1 MHSSSKLPNTDAWHG
16 AKLSIVIEG
25 NWSSYRAKVLK
36 YLRQI
41 AVITPYAQF
50 TFNYI
55 AEDPRSSLKLLFRR
69 RTDVM
74 PPPPKVWRM
83 GGGGGCRQREYL
95 DTCKLTNTWRQG
107 GGGGSM

>member
-1 MHSSSKLPNTDAWHG
+1 
-16 AKLSIVIEG
+16 VIEG

-83 GGGGGCRQREYL
+83 GGGGVVDRES
-95 DTCKLTNTWRQG
+95 TWIHASSLEAG
-107 GGGGSM
+107 GGGVSM